1 MTKQEGDN
9 NNNNIDS
16 TSPSILKE
24 QRQIVLNLYNSGIES
39 EVIAYQLDIGQEQ
52 VNRVIKEE
60 EEEKKELE
68 MKQKI
73 LDASP
78 SMGNSFYLDAVVNI
92 DFAIRNA
99 QTRMWKALSSGPEFN
114 ISTEGTEKTLN
125 QFSKFK
131 VTFVILHID
140 IVGSTQ
146 LSMTLPLDRLTTII
160 QTFCQEMS
168 IMIELYGG
176 HVLKYIDDAVLAFF
190 VTNLAKN
197 DYNNNVEEKDVD
209 NDSSSQNHKENK
221 RSEYYYLPC
230 INAINCARSM
240 IKVIKEGI
248 NPILNQFDYSD
259 IGVRTGIDIG
269 EVAIIP
275 YGWDIH
281 TVEKEGKGKQII
293 FKEPLYDILG
303 PTINV
308 AVKMTS
314 LAKPNGFTIGQAAY
328 DILDEKQKSTFEELD
343 VSPNIWSYLNEKTGR
358 MYQVYSSTA

>member
-1 MTKQEGDN
+1 MTKQKRDDN
-9 NNNNIDS
+9 NSKIYS
-16 TSPSILKE
+16 ISPSKLKE
-24 QRQIVLNLYNSGIES
+24 QRQIILNLYNSGIEPD
-39 EVIAYQLDIGQEQ
+39 VIAYQLDISQEE
-52 VNRVIKEE
+52 VNKIIKEDE
-60 EEEKKELE
+60 EKKKELE

-73 LDASP
+73 DASP
-78 SMGNSFYLDAVVNI
+78 SMGSSFYLDAVVNI
-92 DFAIRNA
+92 DLAIRNA
-99 QTRMWKALSSGPEFN
+99 QTRMWKALRSGPEFN
-114 ISTEGTEKTLN
+114 ISTEGTEKILN

-146 LSMTLPLDRLTTII
+146 LSLTLPLDRLTTII

-168 IMIELYGG
+168 IMIESYGG
-176 HVLKYIDDAVLAFF
+176 HVLKYIGDAVLAFF

-197 DYNNNVEEKDVD
+197 DYNNNVEEEDVD

-269 EVAIIP
+269 EVAIIQD
-275 YGWDIH
+275 GWDIH
-281 TVEKEGKGKQII
+281 TAEKEGERKQII

-314 LAKPNGFTIGQAAY
+314 LAKPNGFTIGQAVY